1 MSSVRRQLELMQQK
15 MDEMAASLR
24 AEVEA
29 KEVRGMRPREAY
41 PRGSSGRTV
50 GVYCCRDR

>member
-24 AEVEA
+24 AEMGDQLCEVSDAKQEA
-29 KEVRGMRPREAY
+29 MARAEAAAAAHI
-41 PRGSSGRTV
+41 GET
-50 GVYCCRDR
+50 